1 VDLID
6 DLIARLR
13 PASRL
18 ARIALVAE
26 CGDRVYPI
34 YEEYWVGEYYESVR
48 RSIDI
53 GWSVASGANVDE
65 VEIQT
70 CLTEVQD
77 LVNYYRE
84 EGIDVLGAAVT
95 VVLRVL
101 QSLASDE
108 EAHLM
113 AVARGLVSARD
124 TAQSAE
130 AAANQSTPASNR
142 TKVAMREEEAWQTA
156 ALALIQESKGVPTR
170 SMFDPLNDKPPK
182 WLVEW
187 RQRSRR

>member
-13 PASRL
+13 PASRP
-18 ARIALVAE
+18 ARIALAAE

-34 YEEYWVGEYYESVR
+34 YEEYWVGDYYESVR

-53 GWSVASGANVDE
+53 GWSVASGEKVDE
-65 VEIQT
+65 AEIQK
-70 CLTEVQD
+70 CLAEVQD

-130 AAANQSTPASNR
+130 AMANQSTPQANR
-142 TKVAMREEEAWQTA
+142 TKLAMREEEAWQSA
-156 ALALIQESKGVPTR
+156 ALALIQEWKGVPTR
-170 SMFDPLNDKPPK
+170 GMFDPLDDKPPK